1 MTPVSQILPQ
11 PRQASGPHLPGEPGQ
26 ANSGSRCVCPALPT
40 VPVTHTGPSSLGG
53 REAGGKRG
61 SISP

>member
-11 PRQASGPHLPGEPGQ
+11 PRRAPRPHLPGERGQ
-26 ANSGSRCVCPALPT
+26 ANSGSHCVCPVLPT

-53 REAGGKRG
+53 EGGGGKRG
-61 SISP
+61 SVSP